1 MAADLLD
8 RDPTIPAD
16 PPLTLLRRTRVLRV
30 FAARNRSGAWAYL
43 DELGWRRV
51 TAPTPAGS
59 RDLLA
64 TLCRARLAGVEV
76 TAEVTGTTV
85 LAVTYAH
92 GEAARALL
100 PEPRFT
106 GLTRVASR
114 RPTPPPPPFVTGGE

>member
-8 RDPTIPAD
+8 RDSTVSTD
-16 PPLTLLRRTRVLRV
+16 PPPTLLRTTRVLRV

-51 TAPTPAGS
+51 TSATPAGS

-64 TLCRARLAGVEV
+64 ALCRARLAGIEV
-76 TAEVTGTTV
+76 TAEVTGTSV
-85 LAVTYAH
+85 LAATYEH
-92 GEAARALL
+92 GESARALL

-106 GLTRVASR
+106 GVTRAARR
-114 RPTPPPPPFVTGGE
+114 RPTTPPPPVSAGR